1 MRYKDD
7 TSRIEALSQ
16 SDEAAFRS
24 LYVEWYE
31 GCCHWVE
38 RHFSVSRAVFED
50 IYQEAMIA
58 LLEAARD
65 GKLHGLS
72 CSLKTYLFAICR
84 NKLLDQFKLQKRR
97 DEKVEEV
104 ATYQREWL
112 DVDIGEDERISK
124 VVEAL
129 NKLKEPC
136 RTIVTLDY
144 YHNMDNASIA
154 AKLNYESKEVVK
166 VQKSRCMNYLR
177 KLIWNQ

>member
-1 MRYKDD
+1 M
-7 TSRIEALSQ
+7 
-16 SDEAAFRS
+16 
-24 LYVEWYE
+24 
-31 GCCHWVE
+31 
-38 RHFSVSRAVFED
+38 
-50 IYQEAMIA
+50 
-58 LLEAARD
+58 
-65 GKLHGLS
+65 
-72 CSLKTYLFAICR
+72 
-84 NKLLDQFKLQKRR
+84 
-97 DEKVEEV
+97 EEV